1 MNIGA
6 AQGWFIAGT
15 IPLILAGGWHALA
28 ALRDTVEPRIFAPVD
43 RSVQPAMEGT
53 TIRLRRGFP
62 GRSDGTTPS
71 MWRIWLGVNVTHG
84 LGIFTFGLLCLLIAV
99 QDFEL
104 VQRVDAIRPIAIG
117 FSAALFAVCLRFFF
131 YGPAL
136 VTGIPTGCFIV
147 ATVLS
152 A

>member
-1 MNIGA
+1 MSASA

-15 IPLILAGGWHALA
+15 IPLILAGGGHALA
-28 ALRDTVEPRIFAPVD
+28 ALRDAVRPRVFAPVE
-43 RSVQPAMEGT
+43 RSVKPAMEGT
-53 TIRLRRGFP
+53 TIRLRRRFP
-62 GRSDGTTPS
+62 GGNGSGPS
-71 MWRIWLGVNVTHG
+71 MWSVWLGINITHG
-84 LGIFTFGLLCLLIAV
+84 LGIFAFGLLCLLIAV

-104 VQRVDAIRPIAIG
+104 VQSVDAIRPVAIA

-136 VTGIPTGCFIV
+136 VTGIPTACFVV